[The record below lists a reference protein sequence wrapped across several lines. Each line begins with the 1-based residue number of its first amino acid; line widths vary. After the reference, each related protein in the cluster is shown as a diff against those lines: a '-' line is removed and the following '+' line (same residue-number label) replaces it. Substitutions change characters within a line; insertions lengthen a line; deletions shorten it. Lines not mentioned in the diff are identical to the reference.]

1 MKRLVVL
8 ALLLSSSA
16 GAQQSPPIDT
26 FAYGQAYVTSSTR
39 ASTVSGQSKIVLDSA
54 QNFQNGRY
62 ITIFHA
68 GLPCRLSVPSAPTV
82 TPSVD
87 SGGLNTLGGKAGN
100 SVYDYEVVAADKF
113 GCYTAASTAGLTAT
127 GTTLGRQTL
136 SISTLTRSN
145 NVVSVATS
153 APHGLVAGELI
164 LISYFSSSDGSFE
177 GYWIV
182 HSIVDSKHFS
192 FLSSMD
198 TRTGATTSATGGT
211 LYAYNA
217 NHISWTPVAGAWKY
231 YVYGRT
237 GRTLTLLGQTLNN
250 FYNDFGSPINDN
262 QTFPEYIP
270 TSAPSSGANDHLTTA
285 IVSGAG
291 TTSLTL
297 ATRASV
303 SLNGAAAKSDDCP
316 ALKAATSIR
325 NGAPVQINF
334 PLTINSYCQLDTAD
348 FGYHLNLNGPITAN
362 DTLEFDGGVTING
375 VSAPPPPAFAW
386 SGAAQISGA
395 AYPLIV
401 TTGGANLFRNVTVGM
416 NAQNGYLGL
425 YRPPNGG
432 ANDSF
437 DYVYFVGGEG
447 QSNDYIGM
455 LAVFE
460 TGGFS
465 FRFNKCLFETSAAG
479 GESETFI
486 GYSPL
491 PSVAFRTRPDG
502 TLTGNWTVEHS
513 WFLYRGAFL
522 QDYTG
527 ATGGVSYGYV
537 KDIQTQNQTVPVF
550 EYTNQ
555 GGHFGASNLEIEG
568 ITPADFPTAMVAN
581 LVDGYAF
588 TGLSVLGTTSTQG
601 GHNVFTGNP
610 FSGVSASSGAIVTG
624 INSNVQYNAGTTTA
638 LDGVFNTNGSSANP
652 VAQATF
658 NELMMLGSPYSFF
671 TGSPPA
677 AAPTCAVIAG
687 GALKIGTYSFEVAPV
702 FWNGGVGTFSPAS
715 SACLT
720 ASSKQTITIHWNP
733 VIGARYYYLAV
744 NGTGPLPPNNNC
756 GVPNA
761 YMPGTSTSY
770 NWDGIKTL
778 GSCGGSLPS
787 GIGGGPTM
795 FNSTGIFA
803 PQMLLEP
810 RPFSS
815 LGSPA
820 NGVFIYCSDCTITN
834 PCAEGGT
841 GAYAKGLRG
850 AWVCN

>member
-8 ALLLSSSA
+8 ALMLISPTVA
-16 GAQQSPPIDT
+16 KQNPPINT
-26 FAYGQAYVTSSTR
+26 FAYGQDLVPSSTR
-39 ASTVSGQSKIVLDSA
+39 ASTISGQAKIVLDSA

-68 GLPCRLSVPSAPTV
+68 GLPCSLPVPSPPTV
-82 TPSVD
+82 TPSVN
-87 SGGLNTLGGKAGN
+87 SGGLNTLPGGTGSSPYAYKI
-100 SVYDYEVVAADKF
+100 VAADKF
-113 GCYTAASTAGLTAT
+113 GCYTAASASGLTAT
-127 GTTLGRQTL
+127 GETLGRRTL
-136 SISTLTRSN
+136 SISTLVRAN
-145 NVVSVATS
+145 NVVSVTTS
-153 APHGLVAGELI
+153 APHRLVAGEHI
-164 LISYFSSSDGSFE
+164 LITYFSTTDASFE

-182 HSIVDSKHFS
+182 HSIVDSTHFT

-211 LYAYNA
+211 LYSYHA
-217 NHISWTPVAGAWKY
+217 NHLTWTAVTGAWKY
-231 YVYGRT
+231 YVYGRIGGT
-237 GRTLTLLGQTLNN
+237 FALLGQTLNN
-250 FYNDFGSPINDN
+250 FYNDYGAPMNDN
-262 QTFPEYIP
+262 QTFPSYIP
-270 TSAPSSGANDHLTTA
+270 ASAPSSGANDHLTTR
-285 IVSGAG
+285 ILSGAG
-291 TTSLTL
+291 TDLLTL
-297 ATRASV
+297 ATNPSV
-303 SLNGAAAKSDDCP
+303 SLNEVTVQSDDCP
-316 ALKAATSIR
+316 ALKAAASVR

-334 PLTINSYCQLDTAD
+334 PLTINSYCQLNATA
-348 FGYHLNLNGPITAN
+348 FGYHIDLNGSIIAN

-401 TTGGANLFRNVTVGM
+401 TTGGANLFRNVTLEM

-437 DYVYFVGGEG
+437 DYVNFVGGEG
-447 QSNDYIGM
+447 QSNDYTGM
-455 LAVFE
+455 LTVFE

-465 FRFNKCLFETSAAG
+465 FRFNKCLFATGAAG
-479 GESETFI
+479 GGSESFL

-491 PSVAFRTRPDG
+491 PSVAFLARPDG
-502 TLTGNWTVEHS
+502 TLTANWTVEHS

-555 GGHFGASNLEIEG
+555 GGHWGASNLEIEG

-581 LVDGYAF
+581 FVNGYSF

-610 FSGVSASSGAIVTG
+610 FSGVSASSGAVITG

-638 LDGVFNTNGSSANP
+638 VDGVFNTNGSSTNP

-671 TGSPPA
+671 TGSPPN
-677 AAPTCAVIAG
+677 AAPTCAVVAG
-687 GALKIGTYSFEVAPV
+687 GVLKIGAYRFEVAPV
-702 FWNGGVGTFSPAS
+702 FWNGGVGTFSPVS
-715 SACLT
+715 HPCLT
-720 ASSKQTITIHWNP
+720 ATGNQTITISWSP
-733 VIGARYYYLAV
+733 IIGAQFYYLAV

-756 GVPNA
+756 GIPNA
-761 YMPGTSTSY
+761 YMPRTSTSY
-770 NWDGIKTL
+770 TWNGIKSL
-778 GSCGGSLPS
+778 GSCGGSLPV
-787 GIGGGPTM
+787 GTGGGPTM
-795 FNSTGIFA
+795 FNSTGIYA

-815 LGSPA
+815 LGTPA
-820 NGVFIYCSDCTITN
+820 NGVVIYCSDCTLTN
-834 PCAEGGT
+834 PCAKGGT
-841 GAYAKGLRG
+841 GAYAKGLRDVW
-850 AWVCN
+850 ACN

>member
-1 MKRLVVL
+1 MKRLAVF
-8 ALLLSSSA
+8 ALFLTSSA
-16 GAQQSPPIDT
+16 GAQQMPPINP
-26 FAYGQAYVTSSTR
+26 FAYGQDLVPSSTTATTIYGHR
-39 ASTVSGQSKIVLDSA
+39 TVVLDSV

-62 ITIFHA
+62 ITIFNA
-68 GLPCRLSVPSAPTV
+68 GLPCHLSTPSAPTV
-82 TPSVD
+82 TPSVN
-87 SGGLNTLGGKAGN
+87 SGGLNTSAGN
-100 SVYDYEVVAADKF
+100 AGKSFYAYKIVAADKF
-113 GCYTAASTAGLTAT
+113 GCYTAASASGSISKGTA
-127 GTTLGRQTL
+127 LGRQSV
-136 SISTLTRSN
+136 SISTLSRTN
-145 NVVSVATS
+145 NVVTVTTSSNHNLVPKQLIYINYFSTTDGTFEGFWLVATT
-153 APHGLVAGELI
+153 PTTTT
-164 LISYFSSSDGSFE
+164 FT
-177 GYWIV
+177 
-182 HSIVDSKHFS
+182 

-198 TRTGATTSATGGT
+198 TRTGGSISATGGT

-217 NHISWTPVAGAWKY
+217 NHITWTAVPGAWKY
-231 YVYGRT
+231 YIYGRT
-237 GRTLTLLGQTLNN
+237 GETFTLLGQTLNN
-250 FYNDFGSPINDN
+250 FYSDFGSPMNDN
-262 QTFPEYIP
+262 QTFPVYIP
-270 TSAPSSGANDHLTTA
+270 TSAPASGANDHLTTR

-297 ATRASV
+297 ATNASA
-303 SLNGAAAKSDDCP
+303 SLNGVTVKSDDCP
-316 ALKAATSIR
+316 ALKAAASVG
-325 NGAPVQINF
+325 NGAPVQINSA
-334 PLTINSYCQLDTAD
+334 LIINSFCQLNTVS
-348 FGYHLNLNGPITAN
+348 FGYQINLNGPIITN
-362 DTLEFDGGVTING
+362 DTLEFDGSVTING
-375 VSAPPPPAFAW
+375 ISAPPPPAFAW
-386 SGAAQISGA
+386 SGAARISGA

-401 TTGGANLFRNVTVGM
+401 TTGGANLFRNVTVGV

-447 QSNDYIGM
+447 QSNDYTGM

-465 FRFNKCLFETSAAG
+465 FRFNKCLFETSPAG
-479 GESETFI
+479 GESESFI

-491 PSVAFRTRPDG
+491 PSVAFLTRPDG

-581 LVDGYAF
+581 LVDGYSF

-610 FSGVSASSGAIVTG
+610 FSGVSASSGAVVTG
-624 INSNVQYNAGTTTA
+624 INSNIQYNGGTTTA
-638 LDGVFNTNGSSANP
+638 LDGVFNTTVSSANP
-652 VAQATF
+652 IAEATF
-658 NELMMLGSPYSFF
+658 NELMMLGSSYSFF
-671 TGSPPA
+671 TGTPVA
-677 AAPTCAVIAG
+677 VAPSCAVGAG
-687 GALKIGTYSFEVAPV
+687 GALRIGTYSFKVAPV

-720 ASSKQTITIHWNP
+720 SSGKQTITINWNP
-733 VIGARYYYLAV
+733 VIGARFYYLAV

-756 GVPNA
+756 GVPSV
-761 YMPGTSTSY
+761 YMPGTATSY
-770 NWDGIKTL
+770 TWNGISSL

-787 GIGGGPTM
+787 GVGGGPTM
-795 FNSTGIFA
+795 FNSTGLYA

-820 NGVFIYCSDCTITN
+820 NGVIIYCSDCTITN
-834 PCAEGGT
+834 PCDKGGT

-850 AWVCN
+850 VWVCN